1 MLELI
6 GKVIESGVKVLT
18 MDELVMLR
26 FGNLSDDIDIRK
38 ILNDASDNEFMQ
50 RDRVIRMLQ
59 DENNML
65 RESLGVWNY
74 MI

>member
-65 RESLGVWNY
+65 RESLGVWSY
-74 MI
+74 TI

>member
-65 RESLGVWNY
+65 RESLGVWSY

>member
-6 GKVIESGVKVLT
+6 EKVIESGVKVLT

-38 ILNDASDNEFMQ
+38 ILNDASDNEFTQ

-65 RESLGVWNY
+65 RESLGV
-74 MI
+74 

>member
-6 GKVIESGVKVLT
+6 EKVIESGVKVLT

-65 RESLGVWNY
+65 RESLGVWSY
-74 MI
+74 TI

>member
-50 RDRVIRMLQ
+50 RDRVIKMLQ

-65 RESLGVWNY
+65 RESLGV
-74 MI
+74 